1 MSEIQTDSSGK
12 PLRGLRAHIYR
23 NGMGDASNRGIS
35 SRVDTVIVVGQ
46 GVDEVFT
53 ATEKEPAVEVDTV
66 TFDGKTTYHLRPYGE
81 PGKHYMAGG
90 TFVFTSDSR
99 FRELF
104 PFYGAVPL
112 HDRHEG

>member
-1 MSEIQTDSSGK
+1 MSEIQTDSNGK
-12 PLRGLRAHIYR
+12 PLRGIIAHIHR
-23 NGMGDASNRGIS
+23 SWMGDCSKQGIS
-35 SRVDTVIVVGQ
+35 SRADRVIVVGP
-46 GVDEVFT
+46 GVPEVFT
-53 ATEKEPAVEVDTV
+53 ATEKEPAVEIGTV
-66 TFDGKTTYHLRPYGE
+66 TFDGETTYHLRPYGE
-81 PGKHYMAGG
+81 PGKQYMAGG